1 MSTPLTARRWSPYAA
16 GAGIGVLSWITFWL
30 MGEALG
36 TSTSL
41 AGAAGIVEAAVSP
54 AHVRE
59 TAYLSALVVAKPPV
73 DWQMA
78 LDLLLPVG
86 AFLAWR
92 LGGGESVPSMPE
104 HWRRRF
110 GPSRVRRDVA
120 AFLGGALMVFGA
132 RLAGGCTSGHCI
144 SGGLQ
149 LAVSSFVFTAVLFVA
164 GIVTTTALYRGLSNV
179 EGRAAGER

>member
-1 MSTPLTARRWSPYAA
+1 MGNPLTARRWSPYAA
-16 GAGIGVLSWITFWL
+16 GAGIGVLSWITFWV

-41 AGAAGIVEAAVSP
+41 ASAAGMVEHVVNP

-59 TAYLSALVVAKPPV
+59 TSYLSALVVAKAPF

-78 LDLLLPVG
+78 LDVLLPVG
-86 AFLAWR
+86 AFIAWR
-92 LGGGESVPSMPE
+92 LGGGSAGPSMPDY
-104 HWRRRF
+104 WRQRF

-164 GIVTTTALYRGLSNV
+164 GIATTFLLYGRLRGTAL
-179 EGRAAGER
+179 AGER